1 MSPHESQAIADL
13 TDEIRGLR
21 EDFAVMH
28 TKLFG
33 DDDKE
38 TDKGRIPQLETRQ
51 TRHEKRL
58 KRIERVGWMA
68 AGVGWC
74 VALIVAAVKAIYY
87 TVGVVRH

>member
-1 MSPHESQAIADL
+1 MTPHETKAIADL

-21 EDFAVMH
+21 GDFAVIH

-38 TDKGRIPQLETRQ
+38 TDKGRIPQLEAKQAKTD
-51 TRHEKRL
+51 KRL
-58 KRIERVGWMA
+58 TRVERVGWMA
-68 AGVGWC
+68 AGAGWF

-87 TVGVVRH
+87 TVGIVRH